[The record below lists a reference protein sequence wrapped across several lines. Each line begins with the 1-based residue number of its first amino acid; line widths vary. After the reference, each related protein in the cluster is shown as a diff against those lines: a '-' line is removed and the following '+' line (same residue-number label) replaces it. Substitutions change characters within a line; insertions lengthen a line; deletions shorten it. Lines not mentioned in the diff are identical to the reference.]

1 MPPEKLFDPLSFD
14 PLSTD
19 LASTSLPSTKL
30 LVFTDLDATLLDHQ
44 TYSYRDAL
52 GAIAQL
58 KSHRCPIIFNSS
70 KTRVEQSVL
79 RQSLDISA
87 PFITENGSAVIIPSG
102 QLNQSEPEVKVFG
115 LAYEQLIA
123 QVRSLREQKGYQFK
137 GFSDLSAAEL
147 AVVTGLSEQ
156 QAAAAKQRTAS
167 EPLRWDDSKQ
177 AYQAFAADIAA
188 VGLHTTQGGRFC
200 HVMAN
205 TDKGA
210 ALTWLANRYRSHF
223 PETNWIVVALGDS
236 PNDVPMLQAAD
247 IGVLIANP
255 HRAPFE
261 VSDVPNLLCPA
272 QPGPAGW
279 AEAIAAILQNFL
291 V

>member
-1 MPPEKLFDPLSFD
+1 MPIFHQPP
-14 PLSTD
+14 P
-19 LASTSLPSTKL
+19 TSSPSTKL

-58 KSHRCPIIFNSS
+58 KSHHCPIIFNSS
-70 KTRVEQSVL
+70 KTRAEQAVL
-79 RQSLDISA
+79 RQALDISD

-102 QLNQSEPEVKVFG
+102 QLNHAESVDEPEVAEPEVKVFG
-115 LAYEQLIA
+115 LPYEQLVA
-123 QVRSLREQKGYQFK
+123 QVRSLRQQKGYRFK
-137 GFSDLSAAEL
+137 GFSDLSAVDL
-147 AVVTGLSEQ
+147 ATITGLSEQ
-156 QAAAAKQRTAS
+156 QAAAAKQRAAS
-167 EPLRWDDSKQ
+167 EPLRWDDSEQ

-205 TDKGA
+205 TNKGT
-210 ALTWLANRYRSHF
+210 ALTWLANRYRMRF
-223 PETNWIVVALGDS
+223 PKNKWIVVALGDS

-255 HRAPFE
+255 HRVPFE
-261 VSDVPNLLCPA
+261 VSDVPNLIRSS

-279 AEAIAAILQNFL
+279 AEAIAAIIQSSLG
-291 V
+291 